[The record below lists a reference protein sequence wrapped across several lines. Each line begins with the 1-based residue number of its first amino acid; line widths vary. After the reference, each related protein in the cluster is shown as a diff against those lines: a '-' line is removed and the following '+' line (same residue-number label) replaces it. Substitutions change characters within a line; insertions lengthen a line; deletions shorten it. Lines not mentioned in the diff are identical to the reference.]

1 MPEGA
6 TRPSV
11 PNKGKEPHAPCPC
24 PGPRHPAGRPGV
36 RGLIFKY
43 LAYLKGKSTGIIS
56 MWLHLEI
63 DTDKQIQIHRGYFF
77 FFLIHLKLRLGKLP
91 IWFLRESR
99 KGARVTAKEL

>member
-1 MPEGA
+1 MSEGA

-43 LAYLKGKSTGIIS
+43 LAYLKGKSTRIIS

-63 DTDKQIQIHRGYFF
+63 DTDKQIQIYSEFF
-77 FFLIHLKLRLGKLP
+77 FFFFFNTFEAQAGKASNLVSE
-91 IWFLRESR
+91 REQE
-99 KGARVTAKEL
+99 GG

>member
-24 PGPRHPAGRPGV
+24 PDPRHPAGRPGV

-63 DTDKQIQIHRGYFF
+63 DTDKQIQIYSEFF
-77 FFLIHLKLRLGKLP
+77 FFFNTFEAQAGKASNLVSE
-91 IWFLRESR
+91 REQE
-99 KGARVTAKEL
+99 GG